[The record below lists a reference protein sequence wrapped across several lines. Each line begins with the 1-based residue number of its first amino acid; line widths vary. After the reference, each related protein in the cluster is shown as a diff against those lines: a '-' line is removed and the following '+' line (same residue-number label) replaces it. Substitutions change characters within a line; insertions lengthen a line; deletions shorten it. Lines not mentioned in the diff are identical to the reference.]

1 MASLYERLGAMEA
14 ITSVI
19 DAFVARCAG
28 DVRINQKF
36 ERSDIPRLKTM
47 RGPGVRGDG
56 RPVYLHRSGHE
67 GDTRGMG
74 VTAGEFDALVEDLV
88 ATLDDF
94 NVPRAE
100 QEELLG
106 LLGAVARGH
115 RRGGVSGDRG
125 PAPRGLPGCPGAA
138 LIRSRPSRAISQALG

>member
-74 VTAGEFDALVEDLV
+74 VTAGELDALVEDLV

-100 QEELLG
+100 QVLAQRPQESEQL
-106 LLGAVARGH
+106 
-115 RRGGVSGDRG
+115 
-125 PAPRGLPGCPGAA
+125 LPGCPGAA

>member
-56 RPVYLHRSGHE
+56 RPVHLHRSGHE

-74 VTAGEFDALVEDLV
+74 VTAGELDALVEDLV

-106 LLGAVARGH
+106 LLGPLREDIVEVESPET
-115 RRGGVSGDRG
+115 GVPLPEAYQAA
-125 PAPRGLPGCPGAA
+125 PALR
-138 LIRSRPSRAISQALG
+138 